1 MRRSLAA
8 VLLALAAAGPASAH
22 GLLVPVEKEVPPLAL
37 LSHQVNVTVQDQA
50 ATTHVEQVFRNHTDR
65 DLEATFLFPI
75 PKGAAVQKL
84 ALWVNGKE
92 VPGELVEAPK
102 AARIYTDIVRRTQDP
117 ALLEYLG
124 NDLVRLRVFP
134 VQRKADQKVAVR
146 FTALANR

>member
-1 MRRSLAA
+1 MRRCVPVVLLLLSAA
-8 VLLALAAAGPASAH
+8 VPARGA
-22 GLLVPVEKEVPPLAL
+22 GLLIPDDKEVPPLAL

-102 AARIYTDIVRRTQDP
+102 AARIYT
-117 ALLEYLG
+117 
-124 NDLVRLRVFP
+124 
-134 VQRKADQKVAVR
+134 
-146 FTALANR
+146 